1 MILDGAMGTMI
12 QRYGLTEADYR
23 SGCLS
28 DCTKELKGNSE
39 CLNLTRPEII
49 KAIHREYIEA
59 GADIIETNTFSANRI
74 SQAEYGC
81 EGFAAQMAYEGAR
94 IAREV
99 ADEAMARM
107 AAARLEG
114 QAAETVVQTGVRKIW
129 VAGSMGPTSK
139 SLSLSP
145 ELSDPAFRAYSFDQM
160 KESYREQ
167 AEALLRGGV
176 DLLLVETCF
185 DALNVKAA
193 LAAITEC
200 QQTNAMAECQHTVAM
215 TGCQESAA
223 NAECKQ
229 PTYREKLPPVI
240 VSVSVGDRSGRT
252 LTGQTLEAFYT
263 SVKHYPLLAFGLNCS
278 LGAAELTTLLE
289 DVDKWCE
296 CAISCYPN
304 AGLPNEMGG
313 YDQTPEQMGLAVRA
327 MAEKGLV
334 NIVGGCCGTT
344 PEHIAA
350 ISKAVADLA
359 PRTLSRKTREILDDS
374 SENAISS
381 RKTGDFLDASIEND
395 SSSMKTGDFL
405 DRKLTV
411 SGLEAV
417 EVDVKRKNF
426 TNVGERTN
434 VAGSRKFARLI
445 ASGEY
450 DEALRIAA
458 KQIEDGASI
467 IDINMDDAML
477 DSTREMERFVRYISN
492 DPAVAKAALMI
503 DSSHWET
510 IVAGLKNAQGKSI
523 VNSISLKEGPEAFI
537 EKAKAIKELGA
548 AMVVMAFDEVGQAT
562 TYDRKIEICE
572 RAYRLLTQEAG
583 IAPEDI
589 IFDVNILSIGTGI
602 EEHAKYAVDFIEAV
616 RWIKTHLPG
625 ALTSGGVSNLSF
637 AFRGNNAVREAMHSA
652 FLYHA
657 IKAGMDMAIV
667 NPSML
672 QVYDEIE
679 PELLKCVEDVIFDT
693 DPQATERLIA
703 KAAEMMAAKEA
714 QAAGTAGETN
724 GAARQEKSLEERLK
738 DAIVK
743 GKTEELEKDILEAME
758 VYGEAVKVI
767 EGPLMDGMEHV
778 GKMFGEGKMFLPQVV
793 KAAKVM
799 RDAVE
804 ILSPYMGQSGSSYDD
819 SNILCNTCLSS
830 DPKEVEAIPQTDKRG
845 KKDIVVIATVKGDVH
860 DIGKNI
866 LGIVMTCNGFEVHD
880 LGVMVDKETILE
892 EAERLDADI
901 IAVSGLITPSLY
913 QMEEI
918 CRKMASRGM
927 TTPLLIGGATTSAL
941 HTAVKLAPLYD
952 HVFYGPDASAS
963 AVLAKRCMADR
974 AKFEA
979 EMHAEQQ
986 KIRDI
991 YNGKAKAEASASSKE
1006 AGEGTLSKS
1015 DEAILSESNVRRP
1028 GETGNRSEKHENKNM
1043 KGFEADTYITDC
1055 PQDIPTQEIPAE
1067 EVLPYFDWKMFYA
1080 IWGVKYGSA
1089 VPEAAELMQLRRDA
1103 EEELRFGDYKIM
1115 LSAKFMQGYSENDN
1129 IYSEDGGICLPMMR
1143 QETFRMQSLCDFVIS
1158 KESGRTSPF
1167 GVFGICVKKRSTA
1180 HEEGCSC
1187 PACNS
1192 RYEDMIGK
1200 TVRQTIAE
1208 AASKWL
1214 NTKLE
1219 KATMIKP
1226 VKVVKPAAGYS
1237 SCPDHTLKKDIL
1249 GLLGECTDMYDPYKP
1264 AHSHEHS
1271 HSHGHGHEHGSHGHD
1286 CTCGCGGHYPQGNYS
1301 RPTLGIK
1308 LTDSYAMT
1316 PDASICGLIFMHPEA
1331 GYPEIRNI
1339 SQSQYDDYKA
1349 RRGMDEETARRFL
1362 SHLLK

>member
-1 MILDGAMGTMI
+1 MLGERRILILDGAMGTMI

-23 SGCLS
+23 RGCLS
-28 DCTKELKGNSE
+28 DCLKELKGNSE
-39 CLNLTRPEII
+39 CLNLTRPDII

-94 IAREV
+94 LAREV

-107 AAARLEG
+107 SEACPKDQTTKTEG
-114 QAAETVVQTGVRKIW
+114 QSGVRKIW

-176 DLLLVETCF
+176 DILLVETCF

-200 QQTNAMAECQHTVAM
+200 QQTVAMAGCEQSAAMTECQKS
-215 TGCQESAA
+215 GA

-229 PTYREKLPPVI
+229 STNREKLPPVI

-289 DVDKWCE
+289 DVDKWCG

-359 PRTLSRKTREILDDS
+359 PRTLSTKTGIFMDGS
-374 SENAISS
+374 SEKGPSS
-381 RKTGDFLDASIEND
+381 KKTGDF
-395 SSSMKTGDFL
+395 M

-434 VAGSRKFARLI
+434 VAGSRKFARMI

-458 KQIEDGASI
+458 KQIEDGATI

-537 EKAKAIKELGA
+537 EKAKVIKELGA

-572 RAYRLLTQEAG
+572 RAYRLLTQKAG

-714 QAAGTAGETN
+714 LTARSGVSEAGVSGAIEAGVSGG
-724 GAARQEKSLEERLK
+724 GAQEKSLEERLK
-738 DAIVK
+738 EAIVK
-743 GKTEELEKDILEAME
+743 GRTERLEKHIMEALQT
-758 VYGEAVKVI
+758 YGEAVKVI

-778 GKMFGEGKMFLPQVV
+778 GKLFGEGKMFLPQVV

-799 RDAVE
+799 RDAVDM
-804 ILSPYMGQSGSSYDD
+804 LQPYMHMGA
-819 SNILCNTCLSS
+819 
-830 DPKEVEAIPQTDKRG
+830 VETTTTL
-845 KKDIVVIATVKGDVH
+845 KKDVVVIATVKGDVH

-880 LGVMVDKETILE
+880 LGVMVDKETILA

-918 CRKMASRGM
+918 CREMTSRGM

-974 AKFEA
+974 AKFEE

-991 YNGKAKAEASASSKE
+991 YNGKAKEEFSASSQETGK
-1006 AGEGTLSKS
+1006 GILSKS
-1015 DEAILSESNVRRP
+1015 DECRP
-1028 GETGNRSEKHENKNM
+1028 DKTDNRSEKHENKNM
-1043 KGFEADTYITDC
+1043 KGFEADTYIIDC

-1129 IYSEDGGICLPMMR
+1129 ICSEDGSICLPMMR
-1143 QETFRMQSLCDFVIS
+1143 QETFRMQSLSDFVIS

-1214 NTKLE
+1214 NAKLE
-1219 KATMIKP
+1219 NAMTIKP
-1226 VKVVKPAAGYS
+1226 VKIVKPAAGYS

-1249 GLLGECTDMYDPYKP
+1249 GLLGECTDLYDPYKP
-1264 AHSHEHS
+1264 VHS
-1271 HSHGHGHEHGSHGHD
+1271 HEHGSHGHN
-1286 CTCGCGGHYPQGNYS
+1286 CTCGCNSHSHHAKEGHNQHHHGHHEGCSGGQS
-1301 RPTLGIK
+1301 LGIK